1 MLKTQYLVAFIVLAM
16 LVVACGPTDNQA
28 IQVSDVWAR
37 PGLAGGNS
45 AVYFVIGNGTDHTDT
60 LLSASSDIAAAVE
73 LHMTEM
79 EGDTMQMMPQ
89 SEVPIPS
96 GETAFKPGELHV
108 MLIGLDHD
116 LKPGDTFTVTLDFS
130 AAGNM
135 PLDVTVREP

>member
-1 MLKTQYLVAFIVLAM
+1 MLKTRFFFACIVLTIVSA
-16 LVVACGPTDNQA
+16 ACGSTDNQTV
-28 IQVSDVWAR
+28 QVSDAWAR

-45 AVYFVIGNGTDHTDT
+45 AIYFVTENDTAQTDT

-96 GETAFKPGELHV
+96 GETTFQPGELHV
-108 MLIGLDHD
+108 MLIGLNHD
-116 LKPGDTFTVTLDFS
+116 LKPGDTFTVTLDFA
-130 AAGNM
+130 AAGEM